1 MIRYRSTR
9 SRFKGWP
16 GFSPTSTSSRCNAR
30 PGLVYLSLLRWRKKG
45 VQAVAPGA
53 PVAAEQQ
60 QDVDLFRPPGTR
72 LPPWPTQSTDFDSSA
87 PGAVFLG
94 TDVRERWEKDAFQKW
109 AAPYFQRPS
118 AWIFSASRRRVY
130 LSSDGNTAW
139 FDEDLISKSYWPCR
153 GSGVLEKINGQWKIR
168 QYNMAFTIPN
178 EATAG
183 IRPMIEEAFKNQLP
197 AAK

>member
-1 MIRYRSTR
+1 MQ
-9 SRFKGWP
+9 
-16 GFSPTSTSSRCNAR
+16 
-30 PGLVYLSLLRWRKKG
+30 KG
-45 VQAVAPGA
+45 VFTMKKILANFCLLLLGTGLASGQTKNSS
-53 PVAAEQQ
+53 AAEKE
-60 QDVDLFRPPGTR
+60 VDLFLTA
-72 LPPWPTQSTDFDSSA
+72 WHQAAAVADAKTYFDSLA

-94 TDVRERWEKDAFQKW
+94 TDVRERWENEAFQKW

-130 LSSDGNTAW
+130 LSIDGNTAW

-153 GSGVLEKINGQWKIR
+153 GSGVLEKIGGQWKIR

-178 EATAG
+178 ETTAA
-183 IRPMIEEAFKNQLP
+183 IKPMIEQAFQKQAP